1 MPEWPPRWATGPSIS
16 LSGAFSPESQVI
28 TNCPSG
34 IFMSAAHLDSMD
46 WAKAIAS
53 LRSFMH
59 AINIGGAAAA
69 SVETPMALPTTLSI
83 RRPDDWHVHL
93 RDGPMLAACAVHT
106 ARQFARGVIM
116 PNLVPPVTRVAEAA
130 AYRERIRRAVPAELR
145 FEPLMTCYL
154 TDGADPA
161 ELARG
166 KKEGVWLASKLY
178 PAHATTNS
186 AHGVTSMDAI
196 ARGLEAMEKIA
207 MPLLVHGEVT
217 DPEVDIFDREA
228 VFLDKVLAPLIKRHQ
243 GLKVVLEHITTRE
256 GVQFVEAHPGR
267 LGGTITPHHLSYNR
281 NAIFKGGIRPH
292 FYCLP
297 IAKREEHRLALR
309 RAATSGNPAFF
320 LGTDTAPHT
329 ADTKEC
335 ACGCAGVFNAPVA
348 MQVYAQ
354 VFMEENALDKLEAFA
369 SLNGPRFYGLPA
381 NEERITLQ
389 ARPLDAPEQVEVPG
403 GNKSIVV

>member
-1 MPEWPPRWATGPSIS
+1 MAPSNS
-16 LSGAFSPESQVI
+16 L
-28 TNCPSG
+28 T
-34 IFMSAAHLDSMD
+34 
-46 WAKAIAS
+46 
-53 LRSFMH
+53 
-59 AINIGGAAAA
+59 
-69 SVETPMALPTTLSI
+69 I

-93 RDGPMLAACAVHT
+93 RDGQMLAASAVHT
-106 ARQFARGVIM
+106 ARQFARAVIM
-116 PNLVPPVTRVAEAA
+116 PNLVPPVTRVAEAS
-130 AYRERIRRAVPAELR
+130 AYRDRIRRAVPAELE

-154 TDGADPA
+154 TDGADPV

-166 KKEGVWLASKLY
+166 KQERVWVAAKLY

-186 AHGVTSMDAI
+186 AHGVTSIDKI
-196 ARGLEAMEKIA
+196 AKGLDAMEKVG

-228 VFLDKVLAPLIKRHQ
+228 VFLDKVLTPLIRRHQ

-256 GVQFVEAHPGR
+256 GVAFVEAHAGQM
-267 LGGTITPHHLSYNR
+267 GGTITPHHLSYNR

-309 RAATSGNPAFF
+309 RAATSDSASFF

-329 ADTKEC
+329 TDTKEC

-354 VFMEENALDKLEAFA
+354 VFAEEGRLDRLEAFA

-381 NEERITLQ
+381 NDERITLQ
-389 ARPLDAPEQVEVPG
+389 AKPMEAPERIEVPG
-403 GNKSIVV
+403 GKDITVFRPDTPVGWSF